1 MMESVLG
8 EQKRRI
14 WVPRA
19 NLLVVLRSP
28 PVEATAA
35 DAVKTAL
42 LCELVKD
49 ASNGFADDSDTSK
62 LKYSFQSSSCGMKM
76 STHDY
81 CDKISVLL
89 VRVMSSLTDLE
100 INQEMFKI

>member
-1 MMESVLG
+1 M
-8 EQKRRI
+8 
-14 WVPRA
+14 
-19 NLLVVLRSP
+19 LRSP
-28 PVEATAA
+28 SVEATAA

-49 ASNGFADDSDTSK
+49 ALNGFDYDSDTSE
-62 LKYSFQSSSCGMKM
+62 LKYSFQSSSRGLKM

-89 VRVMSSLTDLE
+89 MRIMSSLTDLE
-100 INQEMFKI
+100 TNQDMFKI